1 MDNLQI
7 FEKAV
12 SVLAAGANI
21 ALVTV
26 VATTGSTPG
35 KTGYKMLVFGAGRD
49 TVGTVGGGLVEAEMI
64 KQAGKMLAE
73 PGSRIFRFDL
83 GDTPD
88 DEKGICGGSVE
99 LLIETFNKDAL
110 PLFKDLAAVTA
121 RDEHGVFLSI
131 IAPDELPRKILI
143 EDVEQVAE
151 GAGVA
156 FSQEVVSA
164 IKEVAAAGQGAVKV
178 SAEGM
183 DAFIESVAQP
193 PTVVIFGAGH
203 LSGHVAQ
210 YAKLVGF
217 RVTVYDDRQE
227 YANRARFTE
236 ADNIIVEDFGR
247 VLGNVQI
254 DARSYV
260 VIVTRGHKFDE
271 VVLAQM
277 LKTEA
282 RYIGMIGS
290 KRKTRTIL
298 DKLGQKGF
306 SDEALDKVYSPIG
319 LSIGAVTPEEIALS
333 IVGELVKIRRSG
345 DAAPVDH
352 LTLSRSGGSA

>member
-1 MDNLQI
+1 MDHLQI

-35 KTGYKMLVFGAGRD
+35 KTGYKMLVFGAGCD
-49 TVGTVGGGLVEAEMI
+49 TVGTVGGGLIEAEMI
-64 KQAGKMLAE
+64 EQAGKMLAE

-99 LLIETFNKDAL
+99 LLVETFDKDAL
-110 PLFKDLAAVTA
+110 PLFNDLAAVSA
-121 RDEHGVFLSI
+121 RDERGVLLSI
-131 IAPDELPRKILI
+131 LAPDKLPLKILI

-151 GAGVA
+151 GAGA
-156 FSQEVVSA
+156 GLSQEVVSA
-164 IKEVAAAGQGAVKV
+164 LKEVAAAGQGAVKV
-178 SAEGM
+178 SAEGV

-217 RVTVYDDRQE
+217 RVAVYDDRQE
-227 YANRARFTE
+227 YANRQRF
-236 ADNIIVEDFGR
+236 ADADDIIVGDFGQAAER
-247 VLGNVQI
+247 VRI

-271 VVLAQM
+271 VVLAHV
-277 LKTEA
+277 LKADA

-290 KRKTRTIL
+290 DCIEHCL
-298 DKLGQKGF
+298 
-306 SDEALDKVYSPIG
+306 
-319 LSIGAVTPEEIALS
+319 
-333 IVGELVKIRRSG
+333 
-345 DAAPVDH
+345 
-352 LTLSRSGGSA
+352 

>member
-12 SVLAAGANI
+12 SLLAAGENI

-26 VATTGSTPG
+26 VATMGSTPG
-35 KTGYKMLVFGAGRD
+35 KAGYKMLVFGAGRD
-49 TVGTVGGGLVEAEMI
+49 TVGTVGGGLIEAEMI
-64 KQAGKMLAE
+64 EQAGRMLAGS
-73 PGSRIFRFDL
+73 GSRVFRFEL
-83 GDTPD
+83 GDTPN

-99 LLIETFNKDAL
+99 LLVETFDKDAL
-110 PLFKDLAAVTA
+110 PLFNDLAAVA
-121 RDEHGVFLSI
+121 AGDERSVLLSI
-131 IAPDELPRKILI
+131 IPPDKLSRKILV
-143 EDVEQVAE
+143 EDVGQVAE
-151 GAGVA
+151 VAGAGL
-156 FSQEVVSA
+156 SQEVVSA
-164 IKEVAAAGQGAVKV
+164 IKDVAAAGQGAVKV
-178 SAEGM
+178 SADGV

-193 PTVVIFGAGH
+193 PRVVIFGAGH
-203 LSGHVAQ
+203 LSYYIAE

-217 RVTVYDDRQE
+217 RVTVYDDRRK
-227 YANRARFTE
+227 YANRERFAD

-271 VVLAQM
+271 VVLEQA

-298 DKLGQKGF
+298 DKLRQKGL
-306 SDEALDKVYSPIG
+306 SDEALGKVYSPIG

-333 IVGELVKIRRSG
+333 IVCELVKIRRLG
-345 DAAPVDH
+345 DAPSIGH
-352 LTLSRSGGSA
+352 MTLSQSGGGA

>member
-1 MDNLQI
+1 MDNPEV
-7 FEKAV
+7 FEKAA
-12 SVLAAGANI
+12 SVLETGVNV

-26 VATTGSTPG
+26 VATVGSTPG
-35 KTGYKMLVFGAGRD
+35 KVGYKMLVFGEGRD
-49 TVGTVGGGLVEAEMI
+49 TVGTVGGGLIEAEMI
-64 KQAGKMLAE
+64 EQAGRMLAG
-73 PGSRIFRFDL
+73 PGSRIFHFDL

-99 LLIETFNKDAL
+99 LLVETFDKDAL
-110 PLFKDLAAVTA
+110 PLFNDLAAVAA
-121 RDEHGVFLSI
+121 RGERGVLLSLI
-131 IAPDELPRKILI
+131 SPDKLPRKILI
-143 EDVEQVAE
+143 EDVGQVAE
-151 GAGVA
+151 GAVAA

-178 SAEGM
+178 SAEGV

-227 YANRARFTE
+227 YANRARFAG
-236 ADNIIVEDFGR
+236 ADNIIVGDFGQVAER
-247 VLGNVQI
+247 ARI

-271 VVLAQM
+271 VVLEQV
-277 LKTEA
+277 LRTEA

-298 DKLGQKGF
+298 DKLRQKGF
-306 SDEALDKVYSPIG
+306 SNEALGKVYSPIG

-333 IVGELVKIRRSG
+333 IVCELVKIRRLG
-345 DAAPVDH
+345 DASPVGH
-352 LTLSRSGGSA
+352 LTLSQSGGRA